1 MKNTSHQTLQAKWS
15 ENNRRMRMYNSSTT
29 SDVTIHFNGQ
39 TINAHKATLSE
50 HSDVFYHAF
59 QGPFAKTSSYTIET
73 EEYDFHA
80 VEALLKHIYSF
91 PYEAPEDV
99 EVDIDWYLQLYLIAV
114 EYCVGSFESQVVD
127 LIKREIL
134 LSDSNERIFKDHCT
148 AIENLYKHNA
158 LPMSL
163 FNMMSRHLNARDKFK
178 GVREEITRDKDCR
191 RQQKARVST
200 RDTPNDK
207 FVDLL
212 AQGGGKHGK
221 ANWMSGDFEEEVRE
235 LTKVEKKRLSYE
247 KKTRA
252 KRYKDA
258 NGGRRG
264 FLEEED

>member
-1 MKNTSHQTLQAKWS
+1 
-15 ENNRRMRMYNSSTT
+15 MYNSSTT

-59 QGPFAKTSSYTIET
+59 QGPFASTSSYTIEA
-73 EEYDFHA
+73 EEYDFQA
-80 VEALLKHIYSF
+80 VEVLLKHIYSI
-91 PYEAPEDV
+91 PHQPPEDV
-99 EVDIDWYLQLYLIAV
+99 EVDLNWYLQLYLIAV
-114 EYCVGSFESQVVD
+114 EYRVESFEAQAVD
-127 LIKREIL
+127 LIKSEIL
-134 LSDSNERIFKDHCT
+134 LSDSSERIFEDHCT

-178 GVREEITRDKDCR
+178 GVREEIIRDKDCR
-191 RQQKARVST
+191 RQQKARASVNKAT
-200 RDTPNDK
+200 DK

-212 AQGGGKHGK
+212 AQGGGRHGK
-221 ANWMSGDFEEEVRE
+221 ANWMSWNLEEEVRE
-235 LTKVEKKRLSYE
+235 LTKANKKKLSYE

-252 KRYKDA
+252 MRYKDA

-264 FLEEED
+264 FLEDED

>member
-1 MKNTSHQTLQAKWS
+1 MKNSNHQTPQAKWS

-29 SDVTIHFNGQ
+29 SDVTIYFNGQ

-73 EEYDFHA
+73 EEYDFQA
-80 VEALLKHIYSF
+80 VEALLKHIYSI
-91 PYEAPEDV
+91 PYQPPEDV
-99 EVDIDWYLQLYLIAV
+99 EVELNWYLQLYLIAV
-114 EYCVGSFESQVVD
+114 EYCVDSFESQVLE
-127 LIKREIL
+127 LIKSELL
-134 LSDSNERIFKDHCT
+134 LSDSNKRIFKDHCT

-178 GVREEITRDKDCR
+178 GVREEIIRDKDCR
-191 RQQKARVST
+191 RQLKARAST
-200 RDTPNDK
+200 RDTPRDK

-212 AQGGGKHGK
+212 AAGGGKHGK
-221 ANWMSGDFEEEVRE
+221 ANWMSGNFEEEVRE
-235 LTKVEKKRLSYE
+235 LSKTDKKKLSYE

-264 FLEEED
+264 FLDEQD